1 MQRSMSKKEDRKTQ
15 EITQPFA
22 ILVEGLDD
30 RYFFQAACEH
40 LGLQDDV
47 DIVSVNGKDR
57 FREALE
63 AISGIDNCEKI
74 LLVRDADNNANGALQ
89 SLQDALRQKKF
100 PFPSK
105 AFEWK
110 IGAGL
115 PHVAIAIMPGPN
127 EDGSLQK
134 GALEDLYIT
143 VRMKKD
149 RICKCVDDFLE
160 CCRGKNP
167 SLKITSKS
175 KVSAFLAAQYA
186 DLRLGEAI
194 AKDFDWSHE
203 ALKPIMQ
210 LLEAFS
216 SNSG

>member
-1 MQRSMSKKEDRKTQ
+1 MQRSMSKTEDRKPQ
-15 EITQPFA
+15 EITKRFA
-22 ILVEGLDD
+22 ILVEGPDD
-30 RYFFQAACEH
+30 RCFFQAACEH
-40 LGLQDDV
+40 LKLKEV
-47 DIVSVNGKDR
+47 DIVPVGGKDG
-57 FREALE
+57 FAASLKS
-63 AISGIDNCEKI
+63 ISNIGNCEKI

-110 IGAGL
+110 TDAGL

-143 VRMKKD
+143 VRMEKD
-149 RICKCVDDFLE
+149 KICKCVDDFLK

-216 SNSG
+216 K

>member
-1 MQRSMSKKEDRKTQ
+1 MSKTEDRKPQ
-15 EITQPFA
+15 EITKPFA
-22 ILVEGLDD
+22 ILVEGPDD
-30 RYFFQAACEH
+30 RCFFQAACKH
-40 LGLQDDV
+40 LGLQEV

-57 FREALE
+57 FRATLMS
-63 AISGIDNCEKI
+63 ISGIRNREKI
-74 LLVRDADNNANGALQ
+74 LLVRDADDDANGALQ
-89 SLQDALRQKKF
+89 SLQDALRKVDF

-110 IGAGL
+110 IGAEP

-143 VRMKKD
+143 VRMEKD
-149 RICKCVDDFLE
+149 KICKCVDDFLE
-160 CCRGKNP
+160 CCRGENP

-216 SNSG
+216 K